1 MHHAS
6 RVAPEKSLL
15 TGTTVGTSVPGSRH
29 LRSEVSSGPI
39 GGPPL
44 LSGPCMVGIKL
55 AALAWNR
62 AGPSGVRQGEQA
74 AMDRL
79 DRHFGLEA
87 QMLSHRAER
96 MTVLA
101 SNIANAAT
109 PNYRAR
115 DIDFSALL
123 ARRPDAPLATTSARH
138 IPAAGAENGPA
149 LRYRLPVNPS
159 LDGNTV
165 ELATEQVQFAEN
177 ALRYRMSLSVVSG
190 RIDAVRSALR
200 VE

>member
-1 MHHAS
+1 
-6 RVAPEKSLL
+6 
-15 TGTTVGTSVPGSRH
+15 
-29 LRSEVSSGPI
+29 
-39 GGPPL
+39 
-44 LSGPCMVGIKL
+44 
-55 AALAWNR
+55 
-62 AGPSGVRQGEQA
+62 
-74 AMDRL
+74 MDRL

-87 QMLSHRAER
+87 RMLSHRSER

-115 DIDFSALL
+115 DLDFAAILG
-123 ARRPDAPLATTSARH
+123 RQPQAPLATTSARH
-138 IPAAGAENGPA
+138 LQAAGGGDGPA

-177 ALRYRMSLSVVSG
+177 ALRYRMSLSVVNG
-190 RIDAVRSALR
+190 RIEAVRSALR
-200 VE
+200 VD

>member
-1 MHHAS
+1 
-6 RVAPEKSLL
+6 
-15 TGTTVGTSVPGSRH
+15 
-29 LRSEVSSGPI
+29 
-39 GGPPL
+39 
-44 LSGPCMVGIKL
+44 
-55 AALAWNR
+55 
-62 AGPSGVRQGEQA
+62 
-74 AMDRL
+74 MDRL

-87 QMLSHRAER
+87 RMLSHRAER

-109 PNYRAR
+109 PNFRAR
-115 DIDFSALL
+115 DLDFSALL
-123 ARRPDAPLATTSARH
+123 AAQPATRLATTSNRH
-138 IPAAGAENGPA
+138 MQPADTASGPA

-177 ALRYRMSLSVVSG
+177 ALRYRMSLSAVNG
-190 RIDAVRSALR
+190 RIDSIRSALR